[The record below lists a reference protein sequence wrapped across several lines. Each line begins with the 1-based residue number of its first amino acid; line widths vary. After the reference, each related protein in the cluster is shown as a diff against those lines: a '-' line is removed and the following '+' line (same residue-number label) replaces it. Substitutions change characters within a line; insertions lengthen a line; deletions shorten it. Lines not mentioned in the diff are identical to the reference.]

1 MTTTDTATTGVTIRP
16 CRRDEWDILA
26 DHEYAMWCDIGAAPD
41 QIRPDWRARTLR
53 FIEDAAASRQFSASV
68 AVAEGQTVGSACGQL
83 FAGLSP
89 DILEPCYKCKGYIW
103 GVYVAPD
110 WRRRGI
116 ARALTAAVTEH
127 LRAAGCTQ
135 IHLQASAAGR
145 PVYEK
150 LGFAPSNEMRLMVTA
165 KGQER

>member
-1 MTTTDTATTGVTIRP
+1 MTSEITDIQIRS
-16 CRRDEWDILA
+16 CRRDDWDTLA
-26 DHEYAMWCDIGAAPD
+26 DHEYAMWRDIGAAPD

-53 FIEDAAASRQFSASV
+53 FIEDAAAHRQFSAFV
-68 AVAEGQTVGSACGQL
+68 AVAEGRIVGSACGQI

-89 DILEPCYKCKGYIW
+89 DILEPHYKRKGYIW

-116 ARALTAAVTEH
+116 AQALTAAVTAH
-127 LRAAGCTQ
+127 LQSIGCTQ
-135 IHLQASAAGR
+135 IHLNASAAGR

-150 LGFAPSNEMRLMVTA
+150 LGFLPANEMRLMVEA
-165 KGQER
+165 IKGQER